1 MSNEPLTSPGTPEV
15 ASGDTGAPPRP
26 LPLPLPL
33 PEEPLVIETGWRH
46 TLAGG
51 LARTARPKQWIK
63 NVLVFAAPGAAGV
76 GFEPATLAPVLAT
89 FAAWCLVSSGT
100 YFLNDAVDAQADRH
114 HPRKRHRPV
123 AAGVV
128 SPRLAKVIGVTLLVV
143 AVGSPFAWGAPG
155 VAAVLATYAA
165 ITIAYSLWLKHEP
178 VIDLAAVAS
187 GFVLRAI
194 SGGVAAEVPISTWF
208 LIVASFGSLF
218 MVAGKRHAEHVD
230 LRDDDTRAAHRAT
243 LEAYSPAF
251 LRYLRTVASSVAITA
266 YCLWAFEKA
275 DAAASVG
282 VAFQLS
288 ILPFV
293 LAVFRY
299 ALLLDAGRGDAPE
312 DIVLSD
318 RTLQILGLVWVATFA
333 VGVHGG

>member
-1 MSNEPLTSPGTPEV
+1 MSNEPLISPPSPEV
-15 ASGDTGAPPRP
+15 EPGNAGTLPRP
-26 LPLPLPL
+26 VPL
-33 PEEPLVIETGWRH
+33 PEAPPLVITGWRQ
-46 TLAGG
+46 TLLGG

-63 NVLVFAAPGAAGV
+63 NLLVFAAPGAAGV
-76 GFEPATLAPVLAT
+76 GLEPATLAPVLGT
-89 FAAWCLVSSGT
+89 FAAWCLLSSGT
-100 YFLNDAVDAQADRH
+100 YFLNDAVDVHADRH

-128 SPRLAKVIGVTLLVV
+128 SPRLAKVTAATLIAL
-143 AVGSPFAWGAPG
+143 AVGSPLAWGAPR
-155 VAAVLATYAA
+155 VAGVLATYAA

-230 LRDDDTRAAHRAT
+230 LRDDSTRAAHRAT
-243 LEAYSPAF
+243 LEAYSPEF
-251 LRYLRTVASSVAITA
+251 LGYIRTVASSVAITA

-282 VAFQLS
+282 IAFQLS

-293 LAVFRY
+293 LAIFRY
-299 ALLLDAGRGDAPE
+299 ALLVDAGRGGAPE
-312 DIVLSD
+312 EIVLSD
-318 RTLQILGLVWVATFA
+318 RTIQILGLVWLAAFA

>member
-1 MSNEPLTSPGTPEV
+1 MSNEPLMSRPAPEAAPGP
-15 ASGDTGAPPRP
+15 SGAPPRP
-26 LPLPLPL
+26 VPR
-33 PEEPLVIETGWRH
+33 PEAPPVVEIGWRH
-46 TLAGG
+46 TLWGG
-51 LARTARPKQWIK
+51 LARTARPRQWLK

-76 GFEPATLAPVLAT
+76 AFEPDTLAPVLAT
-89 FAAWCLVSSGT
+89 FVAWCLLSSGT
-100 YFLNDAVDAQADRH
+100 YFLNDAVDAEADRH

-128 SPRLAKVIGVTLLVV
+128 PSRLAKMIAVTLIAV
-143 AVGSPFAWGAPG
+143 AVSSPFAWGAPG
-155 VAAVLATYAA
+155 VATVLAGYAA
-165 ITIAYSLWLKHEP
+165 ITIAYSLRLKHEP

-194 SGGVAAEVPISTWF
+194 SGGVAADVPLSTWF

-230 LRDDDTRAAHRAT
+230 LRDDGTRVAHRAT
-243 LEAYSPAF
+243 LEAYTPDF
-251 LRYLRTVASSVAITA
+251 LRYVRTVASSVAITA

-282 VAFQLS
+282 VAFKLS

-293 LAVFRY
+293 LAIFRY

-318 RTLQILGLVWVATFA
+318 RTLQILGVVWVAAFA

>member
-1 MSNEPLTSPGTPEV
+1 MSNEPLMSRPTPEM
-15 ASGDTGAPPRP
+15 APGNTGAPPRP
-26 LPLPLPL
+26 LPLPDAP
-33 PEEPLVIETGWRH
+33 PIVEIGWRH

-51 LARTARPKQWIK
+51 LARTARPKQWLK
-63 NVLVFAAPGAAGV
+63 NLLVFAAPGAAGV
-76 GFEPATLAPVLAT
+76 AFAPATLAPVLAT
-89 FAAWCLVSSGT
+89 FLAWCLLSSGT
-100 YFLNDAVDAQADRH
+100 YFLNDAIDAEADRH

-128 SPRLAKVIGVTLLVV
+128 PPRLATVIAVTLIAL

-155 VAAVLATYAA
+155 VAGVLAAYAA
-165 ITIAYSLWLKHEP
+165 ITIAYCFWLKHEP

-187 GFVLRAI
+187 GFLLRAI

-208 LIVASFGSLF
+208 LIVAGFGSLF

-230 LRDDDTRAAHRAT
+230 LRDVGTRAAHRAT
-243 LEAYSPAF
+243 LEAYSPDF
-251 LRYLRTVASSVAITA
+251 LRYVRTVASSVAITA

-275 DAAASVG
+275 DAAASMG

-293 LAVFRY
+293 LAIFRY
-299 ALLLDAGRGDAPE
+299 ALLIDAGRGDAPE

-318 RTLQILGLVWVATFA
+318 RTLQILGVAWVAAFA
-333 VGVHGG
+333 LGVYGG